1 MNKKD
6 FDLLAEANTNRF
18 NQPQL
23 IADSDAAFEIDD
35 LAETQMIALRLTTK
49 LLLADHAKEIT
60 LSDVDRKQLILVYR
74 ELQGLINE

>member
-6 FDLLAEANTNRF
+6 FNLLAEANTNRF

-23 IADSDAAFEIDD
+23 IADADAAFEIDD

-60 LSDVDRKQLILVYR
+60 LSDADRKQLILVYR
-74 ELQGLINE
+74 ELQGLVNE